1 MGLAVAYIPYFISER
16 NESIIV
22 SYPITMTLYCYR
34 PEEVLTMGTI
44 VLAKRFEPALESQYV
59 LDHFK
64 NEPGS
69 FII

>member
-22 SYPITMTLYCYR
+22 SYPITMTLYCFR

-44 VLAKRFEPALESQYV
+44 VLAKRFEPAFVVDGHGISIRAR
-59 LDHFK
+59 
-64 NEPGS
+64 S
-69 FII
+69 F